1 MYYFIALGFSCV
13 LGSMLGLYTA
23 ASNGNLL
30 VSVLLGASISA
41 GLCWIGLDLDKK
53 AEEKKNNDS

>member
-1 MYYFIALGFSCV
+1 MYSFIALGFSCFIGV
-13 LGSMLGLYTA
+13 MLGLYAA

-30 VSVLLGASISA
+30 FYVLLSAFISA

-53 AEEKKNNDS
+53 AEEKNVKKK